1 MTASFSTGLSIADK
15 KVVAA
20 RRDTL
25 PESIRIGLAASKDS
39 LGEGFSVFCEELKTL
54 IPKLTLKKE
63 DLRADGLPFL
73 KISDRIRYHCIP
85 REKELPLFLDLL
97 AGVDFPPPAVNAP
110 AAERITAVSATAFVK
125 IYILPLCPFCPK
137 TVSDLFWLAGQS
149 RFIHITVIDG
159 ELFPSLAEQDRIR
172 SVPTVILD
180 NDLRWVGQMDLDEIV
195 GMMMERDPSQLGPD
209 ALRSMIEEGGAGD
222 LAEMMTGREKIFP
235 AIVDLLTHSQWS
247 VRLGAMAVFE
257 YLVENSPGLADQ
269 LLDLLWERFE
279 AADDPIKGDMLYLMG
294 QARHPETPARLKAVV
309 AGPYAEDVKE
319 AAREALET
327 LRGDS

>member
-1 MTASFSTGLSIADK
+1 MTASFSTGISIADK
-15 KVVAA
+15 EAVAA
-20 RRDTL
+20 RRDAL

-39 LGEGFSVFCEELKTL
+39 LGEAFSAFCEELKTL
-54 IPKLTLKKE
+54 IPQLTVKKE

-85 REKELPLFLDLL
+85 REKELPPFLDLL
-97 AGVDFPPPAVNAP
+97 AGADFPPPAMNSPSVD
-110 AAERITAVSATAFVK
+110 RIAAVSVTAFVK
-125 IYILPLCPFCPK
+125 IYVAPLCPFCPK
-137 TVSDLFWLAGQS
+137 TVADLFWLAGQS
-149 RFIHITVIDG
+149 RFIHITIIDG
-159 ELFPSLAEQDRIR
+159 ELFPALAQQDRIR

-180 NDLRWVGQMDLDEIV
+180 NDLRWVGQVDLDEIV
-195 GMMMERDPSQLGPD
+195 GMAVERDPSKLGPD

-222 LAEMMTGREKIFP
+222 LAGMMTGQEKIFP

-279 AADDPIKGDMLYLMG
+279 GTDDQVKGDMLYLMG
-294 QARHPETPARLKAVV
+294 QARHSETPARLEAVI

-327 LRGDS
+327 FRGDA